1 MQREYLFFKDFFLK
15 CGPRSKSICHNIAS
29 VYVLIFWPQVIW
41 DPSSLTR
48 NQTLNPCIRRWSLNH
63 LFVWN
68 CGRFC
73 SPENRQRTTLSGG
86 IYVPNHL
93 MHLCY
98 GYSRAPGAGGWWR
111 NNHKCDSVVRFPWK
125 SQCETLSKKQ
135 CLGRSSVKAH
145 LQYSKWNPYSSIL
158 KDDLQ

>member
-1 MQREYLFFKDFFLK
+1 MWTTFKVFIEFVTILLLFMFWFF
-15 CGPRSKSICHNIAS
+15 GHKSFEILAPWPGIKPS
-29 VYVLIFWPQVIW
+29 TPVSESEVLTIF
-41 DPSSLTR
+41 LY
-48 NQTLNPCIRRWSLNH
+48 QTVEG
-63 LFVWN
+63 FVHQK
-68 CGRFC
+68 
-73 SPENRQRTTLSGG
+73 NRQRTTLSGG

-93 MHLCY
+93 THLCY
-98 GYSRAPGAGGWWR
+98 GYTRAPGAGGWWR
-111 NNHKCDSVVRFPWK
+111 NNHKCDSVLRFPWK